1 MAEASATIGSAD
13 ASSSSPRNNG
23 NENNNSSS
31 NIEKDEE
38 PTILKSRKPSDVA
51 LTQQRMKSWQ
61 PLLDPK
67 WIIAAYLAIGI
78 IFIPTGEL
86 VVHHERS

>member
-1 MAEASATIGSAD
+1 MAEASAISSAD
-13 ASSSSPRNNG
+13 AASSSSPRNNG
-23 NENNNSSS
+23 NENNNNNS
-31 NIEKDEE
+31 NIENDEE
-38 PTILKSRKPSDVA
+38 PTPLKSRKPSDVA

-78 IFIPTGEL
+78 IFIPTGE
-86 VVHHERS
+86 

>member
-1 MAEASATIGSAD
+1 MAEASATISSAD

-23 NENNNSSS
+23 NENNNNSS
-31 NIEKDEE
+31 NIELHEKNDEE
-38 PTILKSRKPSDVA
+38 PTTPLKSRKPSDVA

-78 IFIPTGEL
+78 IFIPTGE
-86 VVHHERS
+86 

>member
-1 MAEASATIGSAD
+1 MAEASATISSAD
-13 ASSSSPRNNG
+13 VSSSSPRNNNG
-23 NENNNSSS
+23 NENNNNNNST
-31 NIEKDEE
+31 NIKLDDDDNENDT
-38 PTILKSRKPSDVA
+38 PLKSRKPSDVA

-78 IFIPTGEL
+78 IFIPTGK
-86 VVHHERS
+86 

>member
-1 MAEASATIGSAD
+1 MAEASATISSAD
-13 ASSSSPRNNG
+13 ASSSSPRNNNG
-23 NENNNSSS
+23 NENNNSST
-31 NIEKDEE
+31 NIKLDDDNENDT
-38 PTILKSRKPSDVA
+38 PLKSRKPSDVA

-78 IFIPTGEL
+78 IFIPTGE
-86 VVHHERS
+86 

>member
-1 MAEASATIGSAD
+1 MAEASAISSAD
-13 ASSSSPRNNG
+13 AASSSWPRNNG
-23 NENNNSSS
+23 DENNNNSS
-31 NIEKDEE
+31 NIDENDEE
-38 PTILKSRKPSDVA
+38 PTPLKSRKPSDVA

-78 IFIPTGEL
+78 IFIPTGE
-86 VVHHERS
+86 